1 MSQVINDVTA
11 LKNIYG
17 TLGQMLTSG
26 INSYGITHQVIE
38 QAKNSGN
45 LEPENYEQ
53 LMSAE
58 YFGSEFQAQY
68 YSAYQEQIPKMQQFL
83 LELEKKLNEYLQI
96 S

>member
-1 MSQVINDVTA
+1 MSQVINETA
-11 LKNIYG
+11 GLQNIYQN
-17 TLGQMLTSG
+17 LGQMLTSG
-26 INSYGITHQVIE
+26 INNFSLMNQVIE

-53 LMSAE
+53 LMSSE
-58 YFGSEFQAQY
+58 FLGSEFQQEY

-83 LELEKKLNEYLQI
+83 MELEKKLNEYLQI